1 MFFLISEVMLDH
13 MVLFGLNLGN
23 RMIVFIRVYYF
34 EFILKV
40 GKNDKL

>member
-1 MFFLISEVMLDH
+1 MLDH

-23 RMIVFIRVYYF
+23 RMTVFIRVYYF